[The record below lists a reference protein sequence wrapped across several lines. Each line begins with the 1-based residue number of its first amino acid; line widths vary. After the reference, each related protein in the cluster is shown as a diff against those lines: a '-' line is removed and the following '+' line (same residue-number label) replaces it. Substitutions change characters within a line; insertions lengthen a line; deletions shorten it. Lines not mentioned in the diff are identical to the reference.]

1 MKRKYFS
8 SILAL
13 ISMLCFF
20 GCSSTPIQETD
31 SKLSDSSKDAT
42 PTIFLAGDSTV
53 KTYADAQYIAG
64 WGQYFGNFFDSTINV
79 VNCAQGGRS
88 TRSFINEGRLFN
100 IDNPSYSY
108 KFSENAG
115 RSIEDDI
122 KAGDFLFIQFG
133 HNDDDTKSGN
143 TMYNRMVPLGT
154 PDANGIYPVTP
165 GEKVPTTHLP
175 EKFKKD
181 FASSVAAAETE
192 IAKYGSEYYS
202 YDCGGTYKWFLKQY
216 IDFARSKGATPVLVT
231 PVARVSFNSDGTLRS
246 GPGLHG
252 ENFAYVE
259 AVRQLAK
266 EENCLLIDLFDCTKE
281 MIETATKDYANYL
294 MAIVPNDLNG
304 QWPSGYDNTYGNT
317 AEGFEKVEATHYNKY
332 GAYLTAAMAVEKI
345 KSDDSVCEN
354 GEYFNF
360 TNHILKG
367 PTVKVAPSTLISK
380 SFVKK
385 INGLVKNLD
394 IVNTDVVYANPE
406 DVVKLIKKIVEKGD
420 VTVENYLEI
429 QDLCEEAR
437 GAYLKVN
444 VDDKSQVINF
454 AKLEEYEE
462 AVKAMVD
469 SLRPKAS
476 KIVMLNAEGLSV
488 ETITAEKDFG
498 KFKIMAASGK
508 AVDIKSKSSS
518 FDFDGVN
525 YSITTGISLGGSA
538 TFGTSRYVIF
548 DTEGPC
554 RVTVVAQSSG
564 EDERELRLV
573 SSEDIKT
580 NISSFPASSKAS
592 PAAVNSADISEA
604 GTYYIGSANKG
615 IWIYAIIIEYF

>member
-266 EENCLLIDLFDCTKE
+266 EENCLLIDLFNCTKE
-281 MIETATKDYANYL
+281 IIETATKDYANYL

-462 AVKAMVD
+462 AVKVMVD

-508 AVDIKSKSSS
+508 GVDIKSKSSS

-573 SSEDIKT
+573 SSANTQT

>member
-108 KFSENAG
+108 KFSENTG

-385 INGLVKNLD
+385 INGLVKSLD

-508 AVDIKSKSSS
+508 GVDIKSKSSS

-573 SSEDIKT
+573 SSANTQT

>member
-1 MKRKYFS
+1 MKRKCFS

-53 KTYADAQYIAG
+53 KTHADAQYIAG
-64 WGQYFGNFFDSTINV
+64 WGQYFGNFFDSTIKV

-100 IDNPSYSY
+100 IDNPSYTY

-154 PDANGIYPVTP
+154 PDANGIYPVIP

-216 IDFARSKGATPVLVT
+216 IDFSRSKGATPVLVT

-266 EENCLLIDLFDCTKE
+266 EENCLLIDLFDCTKS
-281 MIETATKDYANYL
+281 MIETATKAYANYL

-332 GAYLTAAMAVEKI
+332 GAYLTAAMAIEKI
-345 KSDDSVCEN
+345 MGDNSVCEN
-354 GEYFNF
+354 GECFNF
-360 TNHILKG
+360 TNHILKV

-385 INGLVKNLD
+385 INGLVKTLD
-394 IVNTDVVYANPE
+394 IVNTDVVYANPD
-406 DVVKLIKKIVEKGD
+406 DVVKLIKGIVAKGE
-420 VTVENYLEI
+420 VTAENYLEI
-429 QDLCEEAR
+429 QGLCEEAR

-444 VDDKSQVINF
+444 VDDKPQVTNF

-462 AVKAMVD
+462 AVKAMID

-476 KIVMLNAEGLSV
+476 KTVILNTEGFSV
-488 ETITAEKDFG
+488 ETITSEKDFG
-498 KFKIMAASGK
+498 KFKIVGASGK
-508 AVDIKSKSSS
+508 AVDVKSKSSS
-518 FDFDGVN
+518 FDYNGVN
-525 YSITTGISLGGSA
+525 YSVTTGISLGGSA
-538 TFGTSRYVIF
+538 SFGTSRYVVF

-573 SSEDIKT
+573 SSADTKT
-580 NISSFPASSKAS
+580 TVATFAASTKAS
-592 PAAVNSADISEA
+592 PAAVNSADIANA

-615 IWIYAIIIEYF
+615 IWICAIIIEYF